1 MAGALAGITAYLAL
15 RFRPSFAAGAAIA
28 SIHDIIVTSA
38 MLSLAGYDLDLNVV
52 AALLTVAGYS
62 VNDTIVIFDRVRERL
77 RTTPGN
83 RIDSAVNAA
92 VTDTLGRTLITSGT
106 TLVAVLSLYLFGGT
120 ALGGFAF
127 TVMVGIIAGTWSTVF
142 VAAPMAA
149 LVATSSRSASRG
161 GVSAPGS
168 EHRVRAGGHS

>member
-1 MAGALAGITAYLAL
+1 MVRPPKPTTDGTAKPAADEPLKSL
-15 RFRPSFAAGAAIA
+15 MPPCIRF
-28 SIHDIIVTSA
+28 
-38 MLSLAGYDLDLNVV
+38 
-52 AALLTVAGYS
+52 
-62 VNDTIVIFDRVRERL
+62 FDRVRERL

-127 TVMVGIIAGTWSTVF
+127 TVMVGIIAGTWSSVF

-149 LVATSSRSASRG
+149 LVGTPSRAKSRG
-161 GVSAPGS
+161 RASAPMAS
-168 EHRVRAGGHS
+168 